1 MSQKTKIIY
10 LGILMNIKKNAYQD
24 NTNLLRQDLITLK
37 RLLLID
43 KDNQKMQSLE
53 KNMQLVL
60 TKAC

>member
-24 NTNLLRQDLITLK
+24 NTNLLRQDLITLR